1 MKKKI
6 GILTWHYYPNF
17 GSALQA
23 FALQKVISGMG
34 HDVRIVDY
42 ENPKYGKATLK
53 QRIKKEILRLMP
65 FTPHLLHGPL
75 AFRTKYMRETRLVQ
89 DDAGVARLCKGFD
102 FIVYGSDQ
110 IWAPNVFNPIYMG
123 AHTGERQKKVSYAA
137 SIGLDY
143 IPDALVPQYKDYLS
157 RFSSISVREKK
168 AKELLR
174 QVCGLSSEIVLDP
187 TLLIEC
193 NVYDG
198 MAKPVSQLSTLRSA
212 QRDACGAR
220 RSKNSQLSTGRLQS
234 SYVFCYFLNANHS
247 YKNQVS
253 QFAQRK
259 NCKIVGV
266 SANSND
272 QEWMQLC
279 QDLGSDEFLWLVKN
293 ALTVFTDS
301 YHGTIFSLLF
311 HKNFWVFP
319 RFHSDDP
326 ICQNSRIEQ
335 LNDYFDIAGHIVKG
349 EEEVADDRFDYSG
362 FENRLNELRM
372 ASLSFLKKSLE

>member
-23 FALQKVISGMG
+23 FALQKVISDMG
-34 HDVRIVDY
+34 YDVRIVDY

-75 AFRTKYMRETRLVQ
+75 AFRTKYVRETRLVQ
-89 DDAGVARLCKGFD
+89 DEAGVARLCKGFD

-143 IPDALVPQYKDYLS
+143 IPDTLVPQYKDYLS

-174 QVCGLSSEIVLDP
+174 QACGLSSEIVLDP
-187 TLLIEC
+187 TLLIER

-198 MAKPVSQLSTLRSA
+198 MAKTV
-212 QRDACGAR
+212 
-220 RSKNSQLSTGRLQS
+220 SQLSTGRLQS
-234 SYVFCYFLNANHS
+234 PYVFCYFLNANHS
-247 YKNQVS
+247 YRNQVS

-259 NCKIVGV
+259 DCKIVGV

-272 QEWMQLC
+272 QEWMQLY
-279 QDLGSDEFLWLVKN
+279 QDLGADEFLWFVKN
-293 ALTVFTDS
+293 AVTIFTDS

-335 LNDYFDIAGHIVKG
+335 LNDYFDIAGHIVKD
-349 EEEVADDRFDYSG
+349 EEEVADTLFDYSG
-362 FENRLNELRM
+362 FEDRLNELRK